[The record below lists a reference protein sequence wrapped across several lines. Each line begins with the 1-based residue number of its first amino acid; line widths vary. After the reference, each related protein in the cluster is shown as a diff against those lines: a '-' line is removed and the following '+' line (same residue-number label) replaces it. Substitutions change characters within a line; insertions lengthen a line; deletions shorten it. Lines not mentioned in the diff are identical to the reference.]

1 MLQWFGAFHSRISW
15 FSVFVIGGN
24 AQGRSKAVWFPPKH
38 PSNWMHYI
46 KKRFCK
52 KIHSQQLL
60 RKLLNGSFLFTR
72 LTSEMGFT
80 RNTIFCLA
88 ALLFCSEC
96 VLSRPV
102 EKRQTTQELDHE
114 PLQQENDDMLKF
126 ALLSRS
132 SGKYMTMLKNGSVF
146 ASGLP
151 VQGILDSKFSV
162 VPPHDKRRVQIRER
176 TEP

>member
-1 MLQWFGAFHSRISW
+1 MPKVGIKLYGFHPNILP
-15 FSVFVIGGN
+15 IGYL
-24 AQGRSKAVWFPPKH
+24 
-38 PSNWMHYI
+38 YI

-52 KIHSQQLL
+52 KIDSQLLL
-60 RKLLNGSFLFTR
+60 RKLLNRSFLFTF
-72 LTSEMGFT
+72 TSEMGFT

-102 EKRQTTQELDHE
+102 EKRQTTQELDKE
-114 PLQQENDDMLKF
+114 PLQQDNDDMLKF